1 MRQPL
6 PILAALLSLTGA
18 EIAGAQRITITREQ
32 VVRIPLQPMRS
43 LPVPQPMPRWKEGRG
58 PKCITRSDIVGASVD
73 AQKSVDFILR
83 NRTRHRANLQRNCP
97 ALDYYRGFYLKP
109 TADGKICQD
118 RDAVHA
124 RSGGECEIDRFRKLT
139 PAKAR

>member
-1 MRQPL
+1 MRL
-6 PILAALLSLTGA
+6 PFVIIAALVSLFTAGVA
-18 EIAGAQRITITREQ
+18 EAQRVVVTREQ
-32 VVRIPLQPMRS
+32 VRRIELRS
-43 LPVPQPMPRWKEGRG
+43 LRALPVPQPPTRWNEGRG
-58 PKCITRSDIVGASVD
+58 PKCIARSEIVGASVD

-83 NRTRHRANLQRNCP
+83 DRSRHRALLQRSCP
-97 ALDYYRGFYLKP
+97 ALDYYGGFYLKP
-109 TADGKICQD
+109 TEDGKICQD